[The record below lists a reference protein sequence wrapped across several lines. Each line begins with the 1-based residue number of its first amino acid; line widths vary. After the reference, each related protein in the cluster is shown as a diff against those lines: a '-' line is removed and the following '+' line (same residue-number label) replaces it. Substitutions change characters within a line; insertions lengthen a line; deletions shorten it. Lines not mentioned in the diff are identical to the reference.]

1 MGKVKSR
8 RGTEIP
14 SPLEFSPNGEG
25 ENQLDLTPLSH
36 YLEERFHLPP
46 FGYLQKTDE
55 GLTGNWLGNE
65 VRIKPT
71 HASYRRM
78 RNTLKLNRGIHPG
91 LGPGSSL
98 YPVFRGKEWV
108 GCIAAGGEVN
118 PGSSSS
124 IPAEAFLPFLGWVLG
139 NLLENRRLWKML
151 ERTDRQSSLGFLSAG
166 VFHEIRNPLTALSTL
181 VQLLPIKKN
190 DSSFMDSFQ
199 SLMLKELD
207 RLELL
212 TDQSLRFAR
221 GGSPAPDVVCLE
233 ETLGQIHQLI
243 RPSLG
248 RKKIQIKLR
257 VDPGLKLKVDPVQ
270 FESLVVNLLK
280 NAISAV
286 GEKGTIQVSA
296 KRAAPKGK
304 GKSRHLPD
312 GERRREGD
320 RPQGDPKDIRS
331 LFHHP
336 HGWHG
341 IGFGHL
347 PPDHGQLRRPLK
359 GIQQKGSWNLLFC
372 PLFVRRR
379 LKDVNSAR
387 VRAVTIPFHPVFW

>member
-304 GKSRHLPD
+304 RGNPGICLTVKDD
-312 GERRREGD
+312 G
-320 RPQGDPKDIRS
+320 
-331 LFHHP
+331 
-336 HGWHG
+336 
-341 IGFGHL
+341 
-347 PPDHGQLRRPLK
+347 K
-359 GIQQKGSWNLLFC
+359 GIDPREIQKIFDPFFTTRMGGTGLGLAICHRIMVNYGGLLKVSSKRGHGTSFSA
-372 PLFVRRR
+372 LF
-379 LKDVNSAR
+379 LSG
-387 VRAVTIPFHPVFW
+387 AV

>member
-1 MGKVKSR
+1 MGSGSRAYSVSMGKVKSR

-304 GKSRHLPD
+304 RGNPGICLTVKDD
-312 GERRREGD
+312 G
-320 RPQGDPKDIRS
+320 
-331 LFHHP
+331 
-336 HGWHG
+336 
-341 IGFGHL
+341 
-347 PPDHGQLRRPLK
+347 K
-359 GIQQKGSWNLLFC
+359 GIDPREIQKIFDPFFTTRMGGTGLGLAICHRIMVNYGGLLKVSSKRGHGTSFSA
-372 PLFVRRR
+372 LF
-379 LKDVNSAR
+379 LSG
-387 VRAVTIPFHPVFW
+387 AV